1 MKSPLHIRS
10 TLQPTELG
18 QNHEELAVDVVDWVQ
33 HCDTQYG
40 CTDVVCREVRLFL
53 HSERLRGQCSFIR
66 TNNKPSVSQKV
77 NEARACLRSNDMH
90 PTGQAKQHG
99 HAAAATVKFNAL

>member
-40 CTDVVCREVRLFL
+40 CTDVACREVHLFL
-53 HSERLRGQCSFIR
+53 DTLAPLQCLKYI
-66 TNNKPSVSQKV
+66 NKASICIDHLLS
-77 NEARACLRSNDMH
+77 L
-90 PTGQAKQHG
+90 
-99 HAAAATVKFNAL
+99 L